1 MLTNEE
7 NLVYQKYKNKELDIS
22 RFIYRLSEAYDAM
35 LAGFP
40 EHTIKSEESLDEKLH
55 RRSNTCDIKD
65 VHDILRYTI
74 VIDKEQYTE
83 KVKDILSMLSQDASM
98 LQVYKLKNYW
108 DNRKPSYK
116 GINCQIVMP
125 GNIYFEL
132 QFHTVESLA
141 NKEVNH
147 ELYELC
153 RTKDPDSQ
161 LTKTYNKKT
170 EQATVLVENPEN
182 VLDIKDI
189 EENRDIYFPVRN
201 GPQYI
206 R

>member
-7 NLVYQKYKNKELDIS
+7 NLVYQRYKNKELDIS
-22 RFIYRLSEAYDAM
+22 RFIYRLSETCGAM
-35 LAGFP
+35 LVGFP
-40 EHTIKSEESLDEKLH
+40 EHTIKSEESLDEKL
-55 RRSNTCDIKD
+55 RKRSDTCDIQD

-83 KVKDILSMLSQDASM
+83 KVKDILSVLSQDDTM
-98 LQVYKLKNYW
+98 LQIYKLKNYW
-108 DNRKPSYK
+108 DNRKLSYK
-116 GINCQIVMP
+116 GINCQIAMS

-132 QFHTVESLA
+132 QFHTVASLA
-141 NKEVNH
+141 NKEINH

-161 LTKTYNKKT
+161 LVQMYNAKMK
-170 EQATVLVENPEN
+170 QATALVENPEN
-182 VLDIKDI
+182 VLDIKDM
-189 EENRDIYFPVRN
+189 EENRDIYFPARN